1 MRKKRLVQ
9 ISQLFLENGKKKMLL
24 EVKDLYV
31 AVDGTTILKGL
42 NLQINKGEVHAI
54 MGPNGSGKSTLAKV
68 LAGHP
73 SYDVTK
79 GEIIY
84 EGKNL
89 LELDPDERA
98 REGVFMAFQYPVEVP
113 GVSNSQFLRL
123 AYNEK
128 MKHND
133 DEELDPLEFNDLL
146 KEKAK
151 IVDMD
156 SKFFKRSVNVGFSGG
171 EKKRNEILQ
180 MAVLD
185 PKLALLDETD
195 SGLDIDALRIVA
207 NGVNQ
212 LKSDDNGIILV
223 THYQRLLDYIVPDFV
238 HVLAGGKIVKEGG
251 KELAIELEEKGYD
264 WVKAAGN

>member
-1 MRKKRLVQ
+1 
-9 ISQLFLENGKKKMLL
+9 MLL
-24 EVKDLYV
+24 EIKDLHV
-31 AVDGTTILKGL
+31 AIDGKKILKGL
-42 NLQINKGEVHAI
+42 NLQINEGEVHAI

-73 SYDVTK
+73 SYEVIK
-79 GEIIY
+79 GEILY
-84 EGKNL
+84 QGSDL
-89 LELDPDERA
+89 LELEPDERA

-128 MKHND
+128 MKHSGG
-133 DEELDPLEFNDLL
+133 EELDPLEFNDLL

-151 IVDMD
+151 IVEMSPD
-156 SKFFKRSVNVGFSGG
+156 FFKRSVNEGFSGG

-185 PKLALLDETD
+185 PKLAILDETD

-207 NGVNQ
+207 EGVNQ
-212 LKSDDNGIILV
+212 LKSQDNAIVLV
-223 THYQRLLDYIVPDFV
+223 THYQRLLNYIVPDFV
-238 HVLAGGKIVKEGG
+238 HVLAGGKIVKDGG
-251 KELAIELEEKGYD
+251 KELALELEEKGYD
-264 WVKAAGN
+264 WVRAAGN